1 MSKPSDKVIRFI
13 ESLTLSGDYAGKKF
27 ILRDW
32 QKEILY
38 KLFDTL
44 NDDGTRQYRVAGIWL
59 PRKNAKTELAAA
71 ICCFF
76 LFCDPKQLE
85 VYSAASEREQAG
97 IIFKKIQGM
106 IEANPHLMK
115 LSKIIANQKR
125 IINKK
130 TGSIFAS
137 LSSVASSQH
146 GYSPSVVIG
155 DEIHCW
161 PRPDLWTA
169 LTTGSATRQ
178 EPLFI
183 SITTAGVYEPESL
196 EWELYNYACKVRD
209 GVIEDKT
216 YLPIIYEIKKGE
228 DWQDEKVWHRVN
240 PALGDFRTLDSLR
253 QQAKR
258 AKENRRLENDF
269 RRLFLNEHTQQT
281 TRWLPMPKWNACAN
295 DGPIEEGQQ
304 VCGGLDLASTTDIAA
319 WCVAGLRDGGYVLQ
333 WKFFIPE
340 ERMREIEKVDRVPYS
355 AWAKDGNIIPTPG
368 TTIDYS
374 IIADEIRADS
384 ERYLI
389 EHIGYDAWNA
399 TMLAG
404 QLEKE
409 GLSMVK
415 VSQGVGGLSEPS
427 RELERCVIDATLQH
441 LDDPVAKWMANN
453 CEVYTD
459 PSGNI
464 KPVRPKHNASG
475 KKIDGIVAAIM
486 AIKLASTQM
495 IDDFTNIGALWND

>member
-44 NDDGTRQYRVAGIWL
+44 NDDGTRQYREAGIWL
-59 PRKNAKTELAAA
+59 PRKSAKTELAAA

-76 LFCDPKQLE
+76 MFCDPKQLE

-183 SITTAGVYEPESL
+183 SITTAGVYESL
-196 EWELYNYACKVRD
+196 
-209 GVIEDKT
+209 KT
-216 YLPIIYEIKKGE
+216 
-228 DWQDEKVWHRVN
+228 R
-240 PALGDFRTLDSLR
+240 
-253 QQAKR
+253 
-258 AKENRRLENDF
+258 
-269 RRLFLNEHTQQT
+269 
-281 TRWLPMPKWNACAN
+281 
-295 DGPIEEGQQ
+295 
-304 VCGGLDLASTTDIAA
+304 
-319 WCVAGLRDGGYVLQ
+319 
-333 WKFFIPE
+333 
-340 ERMREIEKVDRVPYS
+340 
-355 AWAKDGNIIPTPG
+355 PTC
-368 TTIDYS
+368 
-374 IIADEIRADS
+374 R
-384 ERYLI
+384 
-389 EHIGYDAWNA
+389 
-399 TMLAG
+399 
-404 QLEKE
+404 
-409 GLSMVK
+409 
-415 VSQGVGGLSEPS
+415 
-427 RELERCVIDATLQH
+427 
-441 LDDPVAKWMANN
+441 
-453 CEVYTD
+453 
-459 PSGNI
+459 
-464 KPVRPKHNASG
+464 
-475 KKIDGIVAAIM
+475 
-486 AIKLASTQM
+486 
-495 IDDFTNIGALWND
+495 